1 MAKTRKPSI
10 ATKAKTI
17 TTVKKA
23 FETVKADPVEE
34 PKPDK
39 VEEIKPTST
48 KVEEKQVDET
58 IKTTRAVAF
67 FNRSDTVLYEHNR
80 DKHLV
85 RYLGSERYWSLQQ
98 VEICLKDLTV
108 TLVVDG
114 TNPGAGRYLEFPRK
128 TQIVIK
134 SKEKRPCIGCGR

>member
-1 MAKTRKPSI
+1 MAKTRKPST

-17 TTVKKA
+17 TTVKK
-23 FETVKADPVEE
+23 EPDPIKEVIESN
-34 PKPDK
+34 
-39 VEEIKPTST
+39 IKPPPLST
-48 KVEEKQVDET
+48 EQTPAKVEEKQVDET

-98 VEICLKDLTV
+98 VEICLKDQTV